1 MRIDQL
7 EQIVK
12 LSEYGSISGA
22 CNELHLTP
30 QSLSR
35 SIKNIEAEIGVD
47 LVERHSRGI
56 RFTKEGVI
64 FKEMAQEILE
74 KYVGTLQLL
83 GGNVERRKQ
92 ELRGTLLLYTCT
104 PLSETILNT
113 IINSFSHKNLN
124 VKIEVRD
131 INNYLVEEIESDMKK
146 VGVILTMVPVGEQ
159 LSGPF
164 WDFLKTLKEIPVP
177 NSLGKFYLCCSYDS
191 PLAKQKEVCLN
202 KIATYPCVRFSPGR
216 NNIAASFESLFF
228 GETMHKVSLYTT
240 SKAAWFDAVK
250 HNVGVGIT
258 FESFMWE
265 ESLYKDMFNDI
276 AVLEI
281 TEKPCATISFFVNKE
296 TLPINSFIEHFMKTF
311 V

>member
-113 IINSFSHKNLN
+113 IINSFSHQNLN

-146 VGVILTMVPVGEQ
+146 VGV
-159 LSGPF
+159 
-164 WDFLKTLKEIPVP
+164 
-177 NSLGKFYLCCSYDS
+177 
-191 PLAKQKEVCLN
+191 
-202 KIATYPCVRFSPGR
+202 KIGR
-216 NNIAASFESLFF
+216 A
-228 GETMHKVSLYTT
+228 HV
-240 SKAAWFDAVK
+240 
-250 HNVGVGIT
+250 
-258 FESFMWE
+258 
-265 ESLYKDMFNDI
+265 
-276 AVLEI
+276 
-281 TEKPCATISFFVNKE
+281 
-296 TLPINSFIEHFMKTF
+296 
-311 V
+311 